1 MLNVRAVLKTLIR
14 YTPKIAYG
22 RINNASTGAQVYK
35 DFNVTFAKAFKNVP
49 VVVAC
54 FESTSTGAGF
64 GSCTV
69 AVNNV
74 TTTGCKIRVFNSDST
89 TRAPH
94 LLWLAVDVTNW
105 GGYSVIRSIFGRRW
119 RRV

>member
-22 RINNASTGAQVYK
+22 RLSNASTGAQAYK

-105 GGYSVIRSIFGRRW
+105 GGYSVIHSILGRRW
-119 RRV
+119 RRA